1 MATTMM
7 KTYPILV
14 GGAWKEVGEPLDIT
28 SPATGEVV
36 GRTFQADAATLEEA
50 VQATV
55 RAFQVTRKLP
65 AYERAAILR
74 NIADGISAQK
84 EEIARLMALES
95 GKPIRDCR
103 VETERGAFTF
113 RQAANEAERLGGE
126 VLPLDL
132 MPSSKG
138 RLGITRRVP
147 IGPVLGISPFNFPLN
162 LAAHKVAPAIA
173 AGCSILLK
181 PPSADPL
188 TMLTVARIIADSGI
202 PAGAVNVVPTSRALG
217 DQLVQDERFKLL
229 TFTGSMDV
237 GWRMK
242 AMAGRK
248 KIVLELGGNA
258 AVIVDQDADLDFAA
272 KRIAAGGFGYAGQT
286 CISVQRVYVHEAVAD
301 QFLSK
306 LKGTTEALKLGDPL
320 DEATDVGPMIDEK
333 ALTRTEQWVQEAV
346 NEGAR
351 VVTGGKRKGYFF
363 EPTVLTD
370 VRRESKVCSREVFAP
385 IVDVFTFH
393 DFDEALRGVND
404 SDYGL
409 QAGVFTRDLNHAF
422 QAFNELEVGGVVI
435 NDISTYRIDHMPY
448 GGVKESGLGREGLKY
463 AMEDMTEL
471 RLMAL
476 NGVL

>member
-1 MATTMM
+1 MATTMIR
-7 KTYPILV
+7 TYPLLI
-14 GGAWKEVGEPLDIT
+14 GGAWKEAGDLLDVT

-36 GRTFQADAATLEEA
+36 GRTYQADAATLEEA
-50 VQATV
+50 IQATV

-74 NIADGISAQK
+74 KIADGIDAQQ
-84 EEIARLMALES
+84 EEIARIMALES

-103 VETERGAFTF
+103 VETVRAVFTF
-113 RQAANEAERLGGE
+113 NQAAGEAERLGGE

-132 MPSSKG
+132 MASSKG

-162 LAAHKVAPAIA
+162 LAVHKIAPAIA

-188 TMLTVARIIADSGI
+188 TMLTVARIIAESGI
-202 PAGAVNVVPTSRALG
+202 PAGAVNVVPTNRTLG
-217 DQLVQDERFKLL
+217 DKLVQDERFKLL

-242 AMAGRK
+242 AMAGK
-248 KIVLELGGNA
+248 KKVVLELGGNA

-272 KRIAAGGFGYAGQT
+272 KRISTGAYSYAGQT
-286 CISVQRVYVHEAVAD
+286 CISVQRVYVHAAVAD
-301 QFLSK
+301 QFLAK
-306 LKGTTEALKLGDPL
+306 LKANTEALKQGDPL
-320 DEATDVGPMIDEK
+320 DDATDVGPMIDEK
-333 ALTRTEQWVQEAV
+333 ALERTAEWVQEAV
-346 NEGAR
+346 NEGAH
-351 VVTGGKRKGYFF
+351 VVTGGKREGNFF
-363 EPTVLTD
+363 QPTILTN
-370 VRRESKVCSREVFAP
+370 VKRESKVCSREVFAP
-385 IVDVFTFH
+385 IVDVFPFEE
-393 DFDEALRGVND
+393 FDQALAAVND

-409 QAGVFTRDLNHAF
+409 QAGVFTRNLEHAF
-422 QAFNELEVGGVVI
+422 QAFSELEVGGGVV

-463 AMEDMTEL
+463 AIEDMTEL

-476 NGVL
+476 TGVL

>member
-1 MATTMM
+1 MATTMIR
-7 KTYPILV
+7 TYPLLIN
-14 GGAWKEVGEPLDIT
+14 GAWKEAGEPLEIT

-36 GRTFQADAATLEEA
+36 GRTYQADAATLEEA

-55 RAFQVTRKLP
+55 RAFEVTRKLP

-74 NIADGISAQK
+74 KIADGITAEQ

-103 VETERGAFTF
+103 VETTRAIFTF
-113 RQAANEAERLGGE
+113 NQAAGEAERLGGE
-126 VLPLDL
+126 VIPLDL
-132 MPSSKG
+132 MASSKG

-147 IGPVLGISPFNFPLN
+147 VGPVLGISPFNFPLN
-162 LAAHKVAPAIA
+162 LAVHKVAPAIA

-188 TMLTVARIIADSGI
+188 TMLHVARIINEAGV
-202 PAGAVNVVPTSRALG
+202 PAGAVNVVPTNRTLG
-217 DQLVQDERFKLL
+217 DKLVEDERFKLL

-242 AMAGRK
+242 AMAGKK

-258 AVIVDQDADLDFAA
+258 AVIVDQDADQDFAA
-272 KRIAAGGFGYAGQT
+272 KRISTGAFSYAGQT
-286 CISVQRVYVHEAVAD
+286 CISVQRVYVHESIAD
-301 QFLSK
+301 SFLAK
-306 LKGTTEALKLGDPL
+306 LKANTEALKQGDPL
-320 DEATDVGPMIDEK
+320 EETTDVGPMIDEK
-333 ALTRTEQWVQEAV
+333 ALERTAQWVQEAV
-346 NEGAR
+346 DEGAT
-351 VVTGGKRKGYFF
+351 VITGGKREGYFF
-363 EPTVLTD
+363 QPTILTN
-370 VRRESKVCSREVFAP
+370 VQRESKVCSREVFAP
-385 IVDVFTFH
+385 IVDVFTFS
-393 DFDEALRGVND
+393 DFAEALKSVND

-409 QAGVFTRDLNHAF
+409 QAGVFTQNLNHAF
-422 QAFNELEVGGVVI
+422 QAFNELEVGGVVV

-448 GGVKESGLGREGLKY
+448 GGVKESGMGREGLKY
-463 AMEDMTEL
+463 AIEDMTEL

>member
-1 MATTMM
+1 MATTMIR
-7 KTYPILV
+7 TYPLLI
-14 GGAWKEVGEPLDIT
+14 GGAWKEAGEPLDVI

-36 GRTFQADAATLEEA
+36 GRTYQADAATLEEA

-55 RAFQVTRKLP
+55 RAFEVTRKLP
-65 AYERAAILR
+65 AYERAGILR
-74 NIADGISAQK
+74 KIAEGITTQQ

-103 VETERGAFTF
+103 VETVRAAFVF
-113 RQAANEAERLGGE
+113 NQAANEVERLGGD
-126 VLPLDL
+126 VIPLDL
-132 MPSSKG
+132 MASSKG

-147 IGPVLGISPFNFPLN
+147 VGPVLGISPFNFPLN
-162 LAAHKVAPAIA
+162 LAVHKIAPAIA

-188 TMLTVARIIADSGI
+188 TMLHVAHIIADAGV
-202 PAGAVNVVPTSRALG
+202 PAGAVNVVPTNRTLG
-217 DQLVQDERFKLL
+217 DKLVEDERFKLL

-242 AMAGRK
+242 AMAGKK

-258 AVIVDQDADLDFAA
+258 AVIVDKDADLEFAA
-272 KRIAAGGFGYAGQT
+272 KRISTGAFSYAGQT

-301 QFLSK
+301 TFLAK
-306 LKGTTEALKLGDPL
+306 LKANTEALKLGDPL
-320 DEATDVGPMIDEK
+320 EETTDVGPMIDEK
-333 ALTRTEQWVQEAV
+333 ALERTAQWVQEAID
-346 NEGAR
+346 EGAT
-351 VVTGGKRKGYFF
+351 VVTGGKRQGYFF
-363 EPTVLTD
+363 QPTILTD
-370 VRRESKVCSREVFAP
+370 VQRESKVCSREVFAP
-385 IVDVFTFH
+385 IVDVFTFQE
-393 DFDEALRGVND
+393 FDEALKSVND

-409 QAGVFTRDLNHAF
+409 QAGVFTQNLEHAF
-422 QAFNELEVGGVVI
+422 HAFNKLEVGGVIV

-463 AMEDMTEL
+463 AIEDMTEL

>member
-1 MATTMM
+1 MATTMTN
-7 KTYPILV
+7 TYPLLI
-14 GGAWKEVGEPLDIT
+14 GGAWKEAGEPLDVT
-28 SPATGEVV
+28 NPASGQVV

-55 RAFQVTRKLP
+55 RAFEVTRKMP

-74 NIADGISAQK
+74 KISEGISAQK
-84 EEIARLMALES
+84 EEIARLMSQES

-103 VETERGAFTF
+103 VEAERSVFTF
-113 RQAANEAERLGGE
+113 RQASIEAERIGGE
-126 VLPLDL
+126 VIPLDL
-132 MPSSKG
+132 MPTSKG

-162 LAAHKVAPAIA
+162 LAAHKIAPAIA

-188 TMLTVARIIADSGI
+188 TMLFAAHIIADAGI
-202 PAGAVNVVPTSRALG
+202 PAGAVNVVPTNRSLG
-217 DQLVQDERFKLL
+217 DRLVQDERFKLL

-242 AMAGRK
+242 AMAGKK

-258 AVIVDQDADLDFAA
+258 AVIVDQDADLEFAA
-272 KRIAAGGFGYAGQT
+272 KRITTGAFSYAGQT
-286 CISVQRVYVHEAVAD
+286 CISVQRVYAHASVAD
-301 QFLSK
+301 QLLGA
-306 LKGTTEALKLGDPL
+306 LKTQAEALKLGDPL
-320 DEATDVGPMIDEK
+320 EDTTDVGPMIDEK

-346 NEGAR
+346 QEGAQ
-351 VVTGGKRKGYFF
+351 VVTGGKRAGVFF
-363 EPTVLTD
+363 QPTILTN

-385 IVDVFTFH
+385 IVDVFTFQ
-393 DFDEALRGVND
+393 DFDEALQAVND
-404 SDYGL
+404 SNYGL
-409 QAGVFTRDLNHAF
+409 QAGVFTQNLEHAF
-422 QAFNELEVGGVVI
+422 RAFNELDVGGVII

-463 AMEDMTEL
+463 AIEDMTEL

-476 NGVL
+476 NGAL

>member
-1 MATTMM
+1 MATTMIR
-7 KTYPILV
+7 TYPLLID
-14 GGAWKEVGEPLDIT
+14 GAWKEAGEPLDVV
-28 SPATGEVV
+28 SPATGAVV
-36 GRTFQADAATLEEA
+36 GRTYQADAATLEEA

-55 RAFQVTRKLP
+55 RAFEAMRKLP

-74 NIADGISAQK
+74 KIADGISAQQ

-103 VETERGAFTF
+103 IETARGAFTF
-113 RQAANEAERLGGE
+113 AQAASEAERLGGE
-126 VLPLDL
+126 VIPLDL
-132 MPSSKG
+132 MASSKG

-147 IGPVLGISPFNFPLN
+147 VGPVLGISPFNFPLN
-162 LAAHKVAPAIA
+162 LAAHKIAPAIA

-188 TMLTVARIIADSGI
+188 TMLNVARIIAEAGV

-217 DQLVQDERFKLL
+217 DKLVQDERFKLL

-242 AMAGRK
+242 AMAGKK

-258 AVIVDQDADLDFAA
+258 AVIVDKDADQDFAA
-272 KRIAAGGFGYAGQT
+272 KRISTGAFSYAGQT
-286 CISVQRVYVHEAVAD
+286 CISVQRVYVHEAIAD
-301 QFLSK
+301 SFLAK
-306 LKGTTEALKLGDPL
+306 LKANTEALKQGDPL
-320 DEATDVGPMIDEK
+320 EETTDVGPMIDEK
-333 ALTRTEQWVQEAV
+333 ALERTAQWVQEAV
-346 NEGAR
+346 DAGATII
-351 VVTGGKRKGYFF
+351 TGGKREGHFF
-363 EPTVLTD
+363 QPTILTN
-370 VRRESKVCSREVFAP
+370 VKRESKVCSREVFAP
-385 IVDVFTFH
+385 IVDVFPFA
-393 DFDEALRGVND
+393 DFDEALKSVND

-409 QAGVFTRDLNHAF
+409 QAGIFTQNLDHAF
-422 QAFNELEVGGVVI
+422 RAFNELEVGGVII
-435 NDISTYRIDHMPY
+435 NDISGYRINHMPY

-463 AMEDMTEL
+463 AIEDMTEL

>member
-1 MATTMM
+1 MATTMIH
-7 KTYPILV
+7 TYPLLI
-14 GGAWKEVGEPLDIT
+14 GGAWKEAGEPLDVT

-55 RAFQVTRKLP
+55 RAFEITRKLP
-65 AYERAAILR
+65 TYERAAILR
-74 NIADGISAQK
+74 KISEGISGQK
-84 EEIARLMALES
+84 EEIARLMVQES

-103 VETERGAFTF
+103 VETERAIFTF
-113 RQAANEAERLGGE
+113 SQAASEAERLGGE
-126 VLPLDL
+126 VIPLDL
-132 MPSSKG
+132 MPTSKG

-202 PAGAVNVVPTSRALG
+202 PAGAVNVVPTNRTLG
-217 DQLVQDERFKLL
+217 DRLVQDERFKLL

-242 AMAGRK
+242 AMAGK
-248 KIVLELGGNA
+248 KKVVLELGGNA

-272 KRIAAGGFGYAGQT
+272 KRISTGAFSYAGQT
-286 CISVQRVYVHEAVAD
+286 CISVQRVYVHEAVASS
-301 QFLSK
+301 FLAR
-306 LKGTTEALKLGDPL
+306 LKANTEALKQGDPL
-320 DEATDVGPMIDEK
+320 EETTDVGPMIDEK
-333 ALTRTEQWVQEAV
+333 AVMRTEQWVQEAV
-346 NEGAR
+346 DEGAKII
-351 VVTGGKRKGYFF
+351 TGGKRNGRFF
-363 EPTVLTD
+363 QPTILTN
-370 VRRESKVCSREVFAP
+370 VKRESKVCSREVFAP
-385 IVDVFTFH
+385 IVDVFTFE
-393 DFDEALRGVND
+393 DFNDALKAVND
-404 SDYGL
+404 SAYGL
-409 QAGVFTRDLNHAF
+409 QAGVFTQNLEHAF
-422 QAFNELEVGGVVI
+422 HAFNELEVGGVII

-463 AMEDMTEL
+463 AIEDMTEL

-476 NGVL
+476 SGVL

>member
-1 MATTMM
+1 MATTMFR
-7 KTYPILV
+7 TYPLLI
-14 GGAWKEVGEPLDIT
+14 GGAWKEAGEPLDVT

-36 GRTFQADAATLEEA
+36 GRTYQADAATLEEA

-55 RAFQVTRKLP
+55 RAFEVTRKLP
-65 AYERAAILR
+65 AYERAAILLK
-74 NIADGISAQK
+74 IADGISAQH
-84 EEIARLMALES
+84 EEIAHLMALES

-103 VETERGAFTF
+103 VETTRAAFTF
-113 RQAANEAERLGGE
+113 RQAAGEAERLGGE
-126 VLPLDL
+126 VIPLDL
-132 MPSSKG
+132 MPTSKG
-138 RLGITRRVP
+138 RMGITRRVP
-147 IGPVLGISPFNFPLN
+147 VGPVLGISPFNFPLN
-162 LAAHKVAPAIA
+162 LAGHKIAPALA

-188 TMLTVARIIADSGI
+188 TMLFVAHIIAEAGV
-202 PAGAVNVVPTSRALG
+202 PAGAVNIVPTSRTLG
-217 DQLVQDERFKLL
+217 DRLVQDERFKLL

-248 KIVLELGGNA
+248 KVVLELGGNA

-272 KRIAAGGFGYAGQT
+272 KRITAGGYGYAGQT
-286 CISVQRVYVHEAVAD
+286 CISVQRVYVHAAVAD
-301 QFLSK
+301 AFLGK
-306 LKGTTEALKLGDPL
+306 LKANAEALKLGDPL

-333 ALTRTEQWVQEAV
+333 ALDRTAAWVQEAV
-346 NEGAR
+346 AEGAKII
-351 VVTGGKRKGYFF
+351 TGGARQGHCFQ
-363 EPTVLTD
+363 PTILTN
-370 VRRESKVCSREVFAP
+370 VKRESKVCSREVFAP
-385 IVDVFTFH
+385 IVAVFTFEA
-393 DFDEALRGVND
+393 FDEALKAVND

-409 QAGVFTRDLNHAF
+409 QAGVFTQNLGHAF
-422 QAFNELEVGGVVI
+422 QAFNELEVGGVVV

-463 AMEDMTEL
+463 AIEDMTEL

>member
-1 MATTMM
+1 MTTTMTN
-7 KTYPILV
+7 TYPLLV
-14 GGAWKEVGEPLDIT
+14 GGAWKEAGEPLDVT
-28 SPATGEVV
+28 NPSTGKVV

-55 RAFQVTRKLP
+55 HAFEVTRKLP

-74 NIADGISAQK
+74 RISEGISAQK
-84 EEIARLMALES
+84 EEIARLMAQES

-103 VETERGAFTF
+103 IETERSVFTF
-113 RQAANEAERLGGE
+113 RQASIEAERIGGE
-126 VLPLDL
+126 VIPLDL
-132 MPSSKG
+132 MPTSKG
-138 RLGITRRVP
+138 RLGLTRRVP

-188 TMLTVARIIADSGI
+188 TMLFVARIIADAGI
-202 PAGAVNVVPTSRALG
+202 PDGAVNVVPTSRSLG
-217 DQLVQDERFKLL
+217 DRLVQDERFKLL

-242 AMAGRK
+242 AMAGKK

-258 AVIVDQDADLDFAA
+258 AVIVDKDADLEFAA
-272 KRIAAGGFGYAGQT
+272 KRITTGAFSYAGQT
-286 CISVQRVYVHEAVAD
+286 CISVQRVYAHASIAD
-301 QFLSK
+301 QLLGT
-306 LKGTTEALKLGDPL
+306 LKAHSEALTLGDPL
-320 DEATDVGPMIDEK
+320 EDSTDVGPMIDEK

-346 NEGAR
+346 QEGAQ
-351 VVTGGKRKGYFF
+351 VVTGGKRDGAFF
-363 EPTVLTD
+363 QPTILTN
-370 VRRESKVCSREVFAP
+370 VQRESKVCSHEVFAP
-385 IVDVFTFH
+385 IVDVFTFD
-393 DFDEALRGVND
+393 DFDEALKAVND
-404 SDYGL
+404 SNYGL
-409 QAGVFTRDLNHAF
+409 QAGVFTQNLEHAF
-422 QAFNELEVGGVVI
+422 RAFNELDVGGVII

-463 AMEDMTEL
+463 AIEDMTEL